1 VKAMVL
7 KHPQPIE
14 ENPLQY
20 ADVPTP
26 LPKRGQV
33 RLRIAACGICHTDLH
48 TIEGELREGKLPVIP
63 GHQIVGTVDAAGE
76 GVTSFR
82 PGVKLGVPWLY
93 STCGQCA
100 FCQRG
105 RENLCDNALFTGHC
119 VDGGYAEHVVVPEE
133 FAYPIPTGYPD
144 AQAAPLLCAGVIG
157 YRALRLSEAQAGD
170 RLGLYGFGASAHI
183 IIQIA
188 LYQGCE
194 VYVYTRSAT
203 HQALARSL
211 GAAWVGR
218 AEEQAPHDLDSAIIF
233 APAGELIPLA
243 LGALRKGGTLALAG
257 IYMSPTPPLP
267 YDLLYHERT
276 VRSVA
281 NSTRRDVVELLE
293 MAPKVPVRT
302 QVQLFPLEHA
312 NQALQLLKRGDIDGA
327 GVLQVS

>member
-1 VKAMVL
+1 MKAMAL
-7 KHPQPIE
+7 KRRQPIE
-14 ENPLQY
+14 ENPLEY

-26 LPKRGQV
+26 VPRRGQV
-33 RLRIAACGICHTDLH
+33 RLRIAVCGICHTDLH
-48 TIEGELREGKLPVIP
+48 TIEGELRGGKLPVIP
-63 GHQIVGTVDAAGE
+63 GHQIVGTVDAVGE
-76 GVTSFR
+76 GVTRFR
-82 PGVKLGVPWLY
+82 PGDRLGIPWLH

-100 FCQRG
+100 FCQWG
-105 RENLCDNALFTGHC
+105 QENLCENALFTGHS
-119 VDGGYAEHVVVPEE
+119 VDGGYAEYAVVPEE
-133 FAYPIPTGYPD
+133 FAYPIPGDYPD

-157 YRALRLSEAQAGD
+157 YRSLRLSGAHPGD

-183 IIQIA
+183 VIQIA
-188 LYQGCE
+188 LYQGCQ

-203 HQALARSL
+203 HQALARDL

-218 AEEQAPHDLDSAIIF
+218 AEEQAPQELDSAIIF

-281 NSTRRDVVELLE
+281 NSTRQDVVELLE
-293 MAPKVPVRT
+293 MAPKVPIHTEV
-302 QVQLFPLEHA
+302 QVFPLEHA

>member
-1 VKAMVL
+1 MKAMAL
-7 KHPQPIE
+7 KRRQPIE
-14 ENPLQY
+14 ESPLEY

-26 LPKRGQV
+26 VPRRGQV
-33 RLRIAACGICHTDLH
+33 CLRIAVCGICHTDLH
-48 TIEGELREGKLPVIP
+48 TIEGELRGGKLPVIP
-63 GHQIVGTVDAAGE
+63 GHQIVGTVDAVGE
-76 GVTSFR
+76 GVTRFR
-82 PGVKLGVPWLY
+82 PGDRLGIPWLH

-105 RENLCDNALFTGHC
+105 QENLCENALFTGHS
-119 VDGGYAEHVVVPEE
+119 VDGGYAEHAVVPEE
-133 FAYPIPTGYPD
+133 FTYPIPGDYPD

-157 YRALRLSEAQAGD
+157 YRALHLSGAHSGD

-183 IIQIA
+183 VIQIA
-188 LYQGCE
+188 LYQGCQ

-203 HQALARSL
+203 HQALARDL

-218 AEEQAPHDLDSAIIF
+218 AEEQAPQELDSAIIF

-243 LGALRKGGTLALAG
+243 LSALRKGGALALAG

-281 NSTRRDVVELLE
+281 NSTRQDVVELLE

-302 QVQLFPLEHA
+302 QVRLFPLERA